1 MKIVLASGSPRR
13 KEILNKFGY
22 KFTVEKSGF
31 TECGGESD
39 PISVAIKNAK
49 GKASDVFMRLKDK
62 NESDFAVIG
71 ADTIVY
77 LNGVILGKPKDR
89 LDAVNTLKNLSGNEH
104 KVITGFCVLG
114 KNLCVVGVDE
124 STVKFNDLSD
134 DLINEYIDKCKPFD
148 KAGSYG
154 IQDGFPLTESVSGSV
169 YNVIGLP
176 IEKLKPIL
184 DLILL

>member
-1 MKIVLASGSPRR
+1 M
-13 KEILNKFGY
+13 
-22 KFTVEKSGF
+22 
-31 TECGGESD
+31 
-39 PISVAIKNAK
+39 
-49 GKASDVFMRLKDK
+49 
-62 NESDFAVIG
+62 
-71 ADTIVY
+71 
-77 LNGVILGKPKDR
+77 
-89 LDAVNTLKNLSGNEH
+89 
-104 KVITGFCVLG
+104 G

-124 STVKFNDLSD
+124 STVKFNDLSE